1 MGRERRWVIAAVSVC
16 GAVLLCIGA
25 VFLCRAPV
33 LLVSDEAAEGLYGGK
48 RAWEKRVAASLA
60 LFRRVRS
67 VRVGESAGADAVAF
81 AAEAAS
87 ARPVCVLFPY
97 RYLDGALRYQE
108 RQPEVPVAVLGGRI
122 RQLPGSADG
131 ALLVSTGAEL
141 DYYRAGRCA
150 AIFAGENGGEV
161 LFYRDETLTAADRE
175 SFTRGLRDGGWDAAP
190 RFVSGDAALPEQTAC
205 AVIAGN
211 AGESFWKDERDI
223 PALLF
228 SWLDPALSPRKVK
241 VVFDDSP
248 WAQARQ
254 AARRLAGGGIEEPL
268 PSEAAVIPG
277 RVDKALGEKLALAL
291 GAVPPGEGGGEPD
304 AAALILPVRR

>member
-1 MGRERRWVIAAVSVC
+1 MGRERRWAIAAVSVC

-25 VFLCRAPV
+25 VFYCRAPV
-33 LLVSDEAAEGLYGGK
+33 LLVSDEAAEGLYGSA
-48 RAWEKRVAASLA
+48 RARRKQAAVSLS
-60 LFRRVRS
+60 LFRRVQS
-67 VRVGESAGADAVAF
+67 VRVADGAGAEVIAF
-81 AAEAAS
+81 AAEAAA
-87 ARPVCVLFPY
+87 ARPACVLFPY
-97 RYLDGALRYQE
+97 RYLEGALQYRE

-122 RQLPGSADG
+122 RRLPGNEDG

-150 AIFAGENGGEV
+150 AVFAGENGGEV
-161 LFYRDETLTAADRE
+161 LFFRDETLSAADRE
-175 SFTRGLRDGGWDAAP
+175 SFNQGLRDGGWDAAP
-190 RFVSGDAALPEQTAC
+190 RFVSGDAALPEHTAC

-211 AGESFWKDERDI
+211 AGESYWKDERDI

-248 WAQARQ
+248 WAQARW
-254 AARRLAGGGIEEPL
+254 AARRLAQGSAEGSP
-268 PSEAAVIPG
+268 PSEAAVLLD
-277 RVDKALGEKLALAL
+277 RVDKALGEKLARAL
-291 GAVPPGEGGGEPD
+291 GAVPPGEDGGEPD